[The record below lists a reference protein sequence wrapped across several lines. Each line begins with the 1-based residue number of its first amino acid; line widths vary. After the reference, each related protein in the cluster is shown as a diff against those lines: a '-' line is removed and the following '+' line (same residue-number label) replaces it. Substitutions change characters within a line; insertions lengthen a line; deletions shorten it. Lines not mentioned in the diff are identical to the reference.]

1 MPTAEAPNPIL
12 PDADE
17 FIAFGFASLV
27 FVLLMA
33 ALVGFA
39 AWKIVATRRLA
50 QRNGA
55 SDADAT
61 TLAVF
66 GGPVGTAAAY
76 LKPAVGGQTA
86 AAAAAAAADT
96 LPMTRE
102 QLITEVRDLE
112 AKGLITTDQAERRV
126 DEILRSV

>member
-1 MPTAEAPNPIL
+1 MPTSEANPIV
-12 PDADE
+12 PDAGE
-17 FIAFGFASLV
+17 FLVFGFATVV
-27 FVLLMA
+27 FLLLMA

-66 GGPVGTAAAY
+66 GGTVGTAAAY
-76 LKPAVGGQTA
+76 LKPAVEGQGSA
-86 AAAAAAAADT
+86 ASIVT
-96 LPMTRE
+96 SPMTRE
-102 QLITEVRDLE
+102 ELIVEVRDLE
-112 AKGLITTDQAERRV
+112 AKGLITPEQAERRV
-126 DEILRSV
+126 DEILRSI

>member
-1 MPTAEAPNPIL
+1 MYEYR
-12 PDADE
+12 DH
-17 FIAFGFASLV
+17 GV
-27 FVLLMA
+27 GVMFVLAVLFFLLLMA

-76 LKPAVGGQTA
+76 LKPAVGGQA
-86 AAAAAAAADT
+86 AQAVVT
-96 LPMTRE
+96 TPMTRE
-102 QLITEVRDLE
+102 ELIVEVRDLE
-112 AKGLITTDQAERRV
+112 AKGLITAEQAERRV
-126 DEILRSV
+126 DEILRTV